1 MIAAII
7 IAAVGALL
15 ILLAVFLRKK
25 LGRSWTISFLAAGIL
40 TALAGGVFTGQQW
53 QQEQQRRESIYLG
66 LRYLEQSET
75 ESCAYYLKQAGTA
88 DSFAAAAA
96 RSLLDLVRGNEL
108 STRLDLSLAETSAR
122 SQEEKDFLAVL
133 PSVAVQDP
141 NQLAAAVSR
150 IAGFLDLSGR
160 QTARLDAY
168 IQMESNG
175 GYDPLAEENLDQNAA
190 DRLRISQMLH
200 YGSYEAAVSEAVR
213 LTDRTPSEDNR
224 LLLAETVAE
233 SAYNGLILSGGAFL
247 ANGGEPDAVPK
258 EDPTVRKERQ
268 KLDSQR
274 EALEVQL
281 ADLELLNNGQEEG
294 TQQRILELTEEI
306 QTLRTRSDKLYV
318 YRAFNAIADL
328 HSTEAALVR
337 ARLYFALQDYQQAL
351 DTLRDTAGS
360 LRTRLSPDR
369 ELGTAL
375 QAVERAY
382 DAYEK
387 GDTFQESQ
395 EFQDMLVILLSKPFP
410 DLMYLSQT
418 NLTQGFAQHIIS
430 DLKVYGKSL
439 FVTQLDTSGFPKIRV
454 TLSGRETLLRKI
466 AGQTDTQCRDTR
478 QDVTYT
484 ASLQTAALSNVCVVV
499 DRSGS
504 MDGQP
509 MEDLKE
515 ALTNFINGSPEE
527 GMLTSLVAFES
538 DAETLSELTQ
548 DRALL
553 LNQVNGL
560 GGGGGTE
567 ITAGIREGTASLENA
582 VGGKVMLLMTDGQSD
597 VDFNVVEEAA
607 AAGITIHTIGFGS
620 VNDAL
625 LREIADRTGGQY
637 IKADSSQEL
646 SNVYASLQQIIGQ
659 TLVLEYTAPEADT
672 DQSRYFFLRTEKYSV
687 RVDYDPA
694 SLSAPAAFVTY
705 CYPQWFSA
713 NDLQDMTERNRTVSL
728 ELRGELLNTVAAVT
742 VGGLTAQVDQ
752 QEEDRISLTLPPQL
766 QQGWQSVTL
775 SLEEGE
781 TVSYDR
787 LLYVGEPVRI
797 PALRLGCLSTSPV
810 WGFLPGDGTLVLA
823 DSGIRLTENRSEE
836 DSSLRLYMTGT
847 LEFPVT
853 AAQQEQ
859 ILGAGYNDEV
869 DLGSQGVITG
879 WGEIRLDS
887 SDSAY
892 TDGAP
897 GTLVRGAVQF
907 DCEADQARLS
917 AREGEG

>member
-7 IAAVGALL
+7 IAAAGVLL
-15 ILLAVFLRKK
+15 ILLAVLLRKK
-25 LGRSWTISFLAAGIL
+25 LGRGWTVSFLAAGIL
-40 TALAGGVFTGQQW
+40 TALVGGVFTGQQW
-53 QQEQQRRESIYLG
+53 QQEQQRRESVYLG

-88 DSFAAAAA
+88 DSFPAAAA
-96 RSLLDLVRGNEL
+96 RSLLNLARGNEL
-108 STRLDLSLAETSAR
+108 SARLALSMAEASAR
-122 SQEEKDFLAVL
+122 SQEEKDFLVVL
-133 PSVAVQDP
+133 PNVMAQDP
-141 NQLAAAVSR
+141 SQLAAAVNR
-150 IAGFLDLSGR
+150 IVGFLNLSGR
-160 QTARLDAY
+160 QTARLDTY

-175 GYDPLAEENLDQNAA
+175 YYDPLSAENFDQNAA
-190 DRLRISQMLH
+190 DRLQISHLLRN
-200 YGSYEAAVSEAVR
+200 GSYESAVSQAVR
-213 LTDRTPSEDNR
+213 LADRTPSEDNR

-233 SAYNGLILSGGAFL
+233 SAYNGLALSGETFL
-247 ANGGEPDAVPK
+247 ADGGEPDAAPK
-258 EDPTVRKERQ
+258 EDSTVRKERQ

-281 ADLELLNNGQEEG
+281 ADLEFLNDGQEE
-294 TQQRILELTEEI
+294 TQQRILALTEEI
-306 QTLRTRSDKLYV
+306 QALRTRSDKLYV

-360 LRTRLSPDR
+360 LWTRLSPDR

-382 DAYEK
+382 DQ
-387 GDTFQESQ
+387 GDTFQESP
-395 EFQDMLVILLSKPFP
+395 EFRDMLVILLSKPFP

-418 NLTQGFAQHIIS
+418 ELTQGFAQHIIN

-439 FVTQLDTSGFPKIRV
+439 FVAQLDTSEFPKVRV
-454 TLSGRETLLRKI
+454 TLSGRETLLQKI
-466 AGQTDTQCRDTR
+466 ADQADTQCRDTR
-478 QDVTYT
+478 QDVAYT
-484 ASLQTAALSNVCVVV
+484 ASLQTAALSNICVVV

-509 MEDLKE
+509 MEDLKT
-515 ALTNFINGSPEE
+515 ALTNFINGIPED
-527 GMLTSLVAFES
+527 GILTSLVAFES

-548 DRALL
+548 DRASL

-582 VGGKVMLLMTDGQSD
+582 VGGRVMLLMTDGQSD
-597 VDFNVVEEAA
+597 VDFSVVEEAA
-607 AAGITIHTIGFGS
+607 VAGIIIHTIGFGS

-625 LREIADRTGGQY
+625 LQEIADRTGGQY

-646 SNVYASLQQIIGQ
+646 SNIYASLQQIIGH

-672 DQSRYFFLRTEKYSV
+672 DQPRYFFLRTEKYSV

-694 SLSAPAAFVTY
+694 PISAPAVFVTY
-705 CYPQWFSA
+705 CYPQWIRAS
-713 NDLQDMTERNRTVSL
+713 DLQDMAERNRSVSL
-728 ELRGELLNTVAAVT
+728 ELRGEHLDTVTAVT
-742 VGGLTAQVDQ
+742 VGGLTAQVEQ
-752 QEEDRISLTLPPQL
+752 QEEDQISLTLPPHL

-775 SLEEGE
+775 SLTEGKA
-781 TVSYDR
+781 VSYDR
-787 LLYVGEPVRI
+787 LIYVGEPVRI
-797 PALRLGCLSTSPV
+797 PTLRLGCLSISPA

-823 DSGIRLTENRSEE
+823 DSGIRLTENRSGEN
-836 DSSLRLYMTGT
+836 SSLQLYMTGA
-847 LEFPVT
+847 LELSVT

-859 ILGAGYNDEV
+859 ILGATYGDEI

-879 WGEIRLDS
+879 WGEIGLDS
-887 SDSAY
+887 GDSAY
-892 TDGAP
+892 TNGAP
-897 GTLVRGAVQF
+897 GTVVRGAVQF
-907 DCEADQARLS
+907 DCEADQAQLA